1 MIPTL
6 PLVTSS
12 GYLFDLL
19 PGTLLC
25 LTSATVAAGISFLL
39 GKNVLKRWMLK
50 LIEGS
55 SKWKSIDKAISKQ
68 GFKVILLLRL
78 SPFFPFAI
86 ANYLYGLTSVS
97 FLSYLAAT
105 WVGYIPGTFGLV
117 YAGSAGK
124 SLFSDTSSIPIY
136 GYILIGLVIAFIGK
150 QFATIATNM
159 IKELENDTNK
169 Q

>member
-25 LTSATVAAGISFLL
+25 LTSATIASGISFLL
-39 GKNVLKRWMLK
+39 GKNILKRWMLK
-50 LIEGS
+50 VIEGS
-55 SKWKSIDKAISKQ
+55 TKWKSIDKAISKQ

-97 FLSYLAAT
+97 FPSYLAAT
-105 WVGYIPGTFGLV
+105 WIGYVPGTFGLV
-117 YAGSAGK
+117 YAGTAGRG
-124 SLFSDTSSIPIY
+124 LFSDTKSIPIY
-136 GYILIGLVIAFIGK
+136 GYITIAIIIALIGK

-159 IKELENDTNK
+159 IKEIESDTVK
-169 Q
+169 

>member
-12 GYLFDLL
+12 GYLFDLI

-25 LTSATVAAGISFLL
+25 LSSATIAAGISFLL
-39 GKNVLKRWMLK
+39 GRNVLKKWMLK
-50 LIEGS
+50 FTEKS

-78 SPFFPFAI
+78 APFFPFAI

-97 FLSYLAAT
+97 FLSYFAAT
-105 WVGYIPGTFGLV
+105 WLGYIPGTFGLV

-124 SLFSDTSSIPIY
+124 SIFTDKTIPIY
-136 GYILIGLVIAFIGK
+136 GYVGIAMIVFLIGK
-150 QFATIATNM
+150 QIATIATNM
-159 IKELENDTNK
+159 IKEIESDTSK
-169 Q
+169 